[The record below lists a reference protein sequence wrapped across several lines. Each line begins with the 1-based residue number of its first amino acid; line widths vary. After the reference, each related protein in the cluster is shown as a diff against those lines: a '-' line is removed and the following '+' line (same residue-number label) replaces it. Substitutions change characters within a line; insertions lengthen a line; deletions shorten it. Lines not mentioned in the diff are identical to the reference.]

1 MSQLLNHHKNNR
13 KLTTLVENRTTYNAE
28 YAELNIYETH
38 AFAEKVSLTFDFP
51 IIASMLTGK
60 KIMHIDGFDAF
71 DFFPGESVV
80 MPTNKEMVI
89 DFPIATESSPTQCLA
104 LGIDALK
111 IDEVVQ
117 NFNRAVAIENENN
130 NWQIDETASHLINNV
145 DVNHLI
151 ERLTYT
157 FTNNNKSKDVLL
169 DLMIQ
174 ELIVRL
180 LQTKAKSLIINDPHQ
195 VFNDTRIGTVIK
207 YIKENL
213 TNKDITVDV
222 LAKKAYMSTSHFHK
236 QFKNTLGISPIDY
249 INSEKI
255 KFSKKLIKETKDL
268 RISEIAFKSGF
279 NNTSYFNR
287 QFKKMEL
294 MTPQQFKHSIT
305 ILK

>member
-1 MSQLLNHHKNNR
+1 MKALLNHKRSNR

-60 KIMHIDGFDAF
+60 KVMHLEGFDAF

-80 MPTNKEMVI
+80 MPTNKEMII
-89 DFPIATESSPTQCLA
+89 DFPLATKDQPTQCLA
-104 LGIDALK
+104 LGIDAFK
-111 IDEVVQ
+111 IEEVVEK
-117 NFNRAVAIENENN
+117 FNHSVAIENENN
-130 NWQIDETASHLINNV
+130 NWKLDETASHLINNV

-157 FTNNNKSKDVLL
+157 FTNSNKSKDVLL

-180 LQTKAKSLIINDPHQ
+180 LQTKAKSLIINDTHI
-195 VFNDTRIGTVIK
+195 FNDTRIGTVIK
-207 YIKENL
+207 YIKNNL
-213 TNKDITVDV
+213 TNKDISVDL
-222 LAKKAYMSTSHFHK
+222 LAKKAHMSTSHFHK

-255 KFSKKLIKETKDL
+255 KFSKKLIKECKNL
-268 RISEIAFKSGF
+268 RMSEIAYKSGF

-287 QFKKMEL
+287 QFKKME
-294 MTPQQFKHSIT
+294 MITPQQFKAS
-305 ILK
+305 LA

>member
-1 MSQLLNHHKNNR
+1 MKSILNHHRNNR
-13 KLTTLVENRTTYNAE
+13 KLTTLVENRTTYNAD

-38 AFAEKVSLTFDFP
+38 DFAEKVALTFNFP
-51 IIASMLTGK
+51 VIASMLTGK
-60 KIMHIDGFDAF
+60 KIMHIDGFEAF

-80 MPTNKEMVI
+80 MPSNKEMVI
-89 DFPIATESSPTQCLA
+89 DFPIATKESPTQCLA
-104 LGIDALK
+104 LGIDAFK
-111 IDEVVQ
+111 IDEVVEK
-117 NFNRAVAIENENN
+117 FNQQVAIENENN
-130 NWQIDETASHLINNV
+130 DWNLDETASHLINNT

-174 ELIVRL
+174 ELIIRL
-180 LQTKAKSLIINDPHQ
+180 LQTKAKSLIINDPNQ
-195 VFNDTRIGTVIK
+195 IFNDTRIGTVIK

-213 TNKDITVDV
+213 TNKDISVDL

-255 KFSKKLIKETKDL
+255 KFSKKLIKESKDF
-268 RISEIAFKSGF
+268 RMSEIAFKSGF

-294 MTPQQFKHSIT
+294 MTPQQFKTSIN
-305 ILK
+305 KA